1 MNKSNAIGLLDSRG
15 LTNILLVVVLGLMIY
30 MVSGTGPATES
41 ALMTP
46 TTLNG
51 ESSAIPV
58 MIVNEPDVRVVG
70 QVSTY

>member
-1 MNKSNAIGLLDSRG
+1 MNKSNTIGLLDSRG
-15 LTNILLVVVLGLMIY
+15 LTNILLMVVLGLLIY
-30 MVSGTGPATES
+30 IVSGTVPATES

-46 TTLNG
+46 STLNG
-51 ESSAIPV
+51 ESNAIPV